1 VGRAYGTHGSGEK
14 STGFSWESP
23 REGDHSEDRGL
34 DGRMGSEWILGI
46 MAGEVGGGG
55 GGMDSVGSG
64 HEPVAGSC
72 EHGDESSGS
81 GATEFVN

>member
-23 REGDHSEDRGL
+23 RPRWEDGI
-34 DGRMGSEWILGI
+34 RMDLRDNGW
-46 MAGEVGGGG
+46 GGGV
-55 GGMDSVGSG
+55 GMDSVGSG

-72 EHGDESSGS
+72 VHGDESLGS
-81 GATEFVN
+81 GTTEFVN